1 MNYLIK
7 GSPQKPAFKI
17 LALSEAKI
25 KEQNDFLF
33 IEGYANT
40 KNIADRYGDIPAVYP
55 QKRNYVYDLTEF
67 KQNPVLLIDHINRL
81 DHLAGSVVEIYEDE
95 KGLYFKALFSASNHP
110 TIAHARQIYKEGHA
124 KGISIAGRFHYE
136 NPQNPNQLTLAQIY
150 EISLV
155 AIPADPRSL
164 ARPSEEKANQ
174 AALKEEI
181 DSWLRELNKN

>member
-17 LALSEAKI
+17 LALKEAKI
-25 KEQNDFLF
+25 KEQDDFLF

-40 KNIADRYGDIPAVYP
+40 KNIADRYGDIPTVYT
-55 QKRNYVYDLTEF
+55 QKRNYVYDLADF
-67 KQNPVLLIDHINRL
+67 KQNPVLLIDHVNRL

-95 KGLYFKALFSASNHP
+95 KGLYFKALFSASKHP
-110 TIAHARQIYKEGHA
+110 TVAHARQIYKEGHA
-124 KGISIAGRFHYE
+124 RGISIAGRFHYE
-136 NPQNPNQLTLAQIY
+136 NPQKPNQLTLAQIY

-164 ARPSEEKANQ
+164 ATPSEQKNTYPE
-174 AALKEEI
+174 LKQEI
-181 DSWLRELNKN
+181 DSWLKELKKN

>member
-7 GSPQKPAFKI
+7 GSPEKPAFKI
-17 LALSEAKI
+17 LALKDAQI
-25 KEQNDFLF
+25 KQQDEFLF

-40 KNIADRYGDIPAVYP
+40 KNIADRYGDIPTVYS

-67 KQNPVLLIDHINRL
+67 KQNPVLLIDHVNKL

-164 ARPSEEKANQ
+164 ASPTEEKVNQ
-174 AALKEEI
+174 TALKEEI
-181 DSWLRELNKN
+181 NSWLKELKKN